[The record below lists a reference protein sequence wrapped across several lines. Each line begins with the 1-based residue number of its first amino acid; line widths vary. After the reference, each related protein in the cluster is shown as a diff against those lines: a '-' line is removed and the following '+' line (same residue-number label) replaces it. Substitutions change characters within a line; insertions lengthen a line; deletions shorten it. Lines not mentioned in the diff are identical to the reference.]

1 MNDMEELTIRLRG
14 DSALTKLPPVLWNKD
29 EVTAALNEMLAA
41 YKGRQYTEEEIKDA
55 KRDRAS
61 VNKIKDGLT
70 AARRRVDAMYKD
82 PVAAFD
88 ADIKEL
94 CGVADAVAGAID
106 DQVKQVEEARKADK
120 RAQFEAAY
128 NAAIGDDLRPLVPFD
143 KLLDPRWLNA
153 SAAFATA
160 KAELLTRIE
169 TCRAEIDTLRTT
181 CGEDFEA
188 VERVYLRDLSIRDAL
203 AEYKR
208 ITDTREAQRRAE
220 EARQAAEAARRAA
233 PIVVPPSDETR
244 AAQAAGASRAEANQ
258 IITEEGRLDF
268 SSLQPKAE
276 PEQPKW
282 YNFGAWLTR
291 DDIAALRT
299 FFASRNIQ
307 YGKAKI

>member
-1 MNDMEELTIRLRG
+1 MNEIQVVLRG
-14 DSALTKLPPVLWNKD
+14 DSALTKMPPVLWNKE
-29 EVTAALNEMLAA
+29 EVTAALNEMLSA
-41 YKGRQYTEEEIKDA
+41 YKGRQYTEDEIKDA
-55 KRDRAS
+55 KKDRAS
-61 VNKIKDGLT
+61 VNHIKDGLT
-70 AARRRVDAMYKD
+70 AARRRVDQMYKE

-106 DQVKQVEEARKADK
+106 DQVKQVEEARRADK
-120 RAQFEAAY
+120 HSQFESAY
-128 NAAIGDDLRPLVPFD
+128 NAAVGDDLAPLISLD
-143 KLLDPRWLNA
+143 KIFDPRWLNA
-153 SAAFATA
+153 SMAFAVG
-160 KAELLTRIE
+160 KQELLTRIE

-181 CGEDFEA
+181 CGEDFET

-208 ITDTREAQRRAE
+208 LVDAREAQRI
-220 EARQAAEAARRAA
+220 AAEAREAAEAVRRAA

-244 AAQAAGASRAEANQ
+244 AAQAAGAARAEANQ
-258 IITEEGRLDF
+258 IITEDGRLDF

-276 PEQPKW
+276 AEAPRW

-291 DDIAALRT
+291 DDIAALKQ
-299 FFASRNIQ
+299 FFAGRNIT

>member
-1 MNDMEELTIRLRG
+1 MNEIQVVLRG
-14 DSALTKLPPVLWNKD
+14 DSALTQLPKVLWNKD
-29 EVTAALNEMLAA
+29 EVTAALNEMLSA
-41 YKGRQYTEEEIKDA
+41 YKGRQYTEDEIKDA
-55 KRDRAS
+55 KKDRAS
-61 VNKIKDGLT
+61 VNNIKNSLT
-70 AARRRVDAMYKD
+70 AARRRVDQMYKE

-106 DQVKQVEEARKADK
+106 DQVKQVEEARRADK
-120 RAQFEAAY
+120 RAQFEDAY
-128 NAAIGDDLRPLVPFD
+128 NAAVGDDLAPLISLD
-143 KLLDPRWLNA
+143 KIFDPRWLNA
-153 SAAFATA
+153 SMAFSAG
-160 KAELLTRIE
+160 KQELLTRIE

-181 CGEDFEA
+181 CGEDFET

-220 EARQAAEAARRAA
+220 EAREAAEAARRAA
-233 PIVVPPSDETR
+233 PIVVPLSDETR

-268 SSLQPKAE
+268 SGLQPKAE

-282 YNFGAWLTR
+282 YNFGAWMTR
-291 DDIAALRT
+291 DDIAALRE
-299 FFASRNIQ
+299 FFACRNIQ